1 MEDVYLKRRFLGE
14 SAAGLSEEE
23 SCEPDEE
30 KRRDGGI
37 MVILMKTPSLILY
50 GEIRPDNRRKRKGKK
65 QERQRDWTHRSVV
78 HCFRSGD
85 NKIGLA
91 IRDRGRDL
99 ET

>member
-1 MEDVYLKRRFLGE
+1 MEDVYLKRRLLGE
-14 SAAGLSEEE
+14 SAAGLSDEE

-37 MVILMKTPSLILY
+37 MVILMEMSRPRSY
-50 GEIRPDNRRKRKGKK
+50 AVIRPGIRRKRKGKK

-91 IRDRGRDL
+91 ICDRGRDL